1 MKMQRNKRNSIT
13 RSSFT
18 KQRVLVSAFLLILI
32 VCMSVGYAMYY
43 TELTA
48 TGTVSMIDTA
58 GIKPMSMRVSN
69 SSYVTAGDFSYYRT
83 YTDSTTNVVAKTKAI
98 FNGRNPNITYQIT
111 VKNLSTYKT
120 YFYNGMTY
128 SNSFKDSNI
137 SGTGGGTPLAA
148 PIVSGIT
155 NGQRIAPG
163 QSVTFT
169 FRYYYNQ
176 NINRNYTF
184 EGETIFKFVTND
196 KDIYLP
202 NVAVTMKDT
211 DFDLGK
217 DNKGNTTISL
227 LNLYDSSVEYTL
239 SLSNPNIELVD
250 ANGNPCEYT
259 GILNTNQSTN
269 LPMYFHVKDGN
280 DGYVSMETDLIV
292 TLSNGA
298 KFTGATFNVYEYE
311 DRPTVKPSRAST
323 EYYCEPAAN
332 GSWANHYLCY
342 FSITNTS
349 DTTINQWTM
358 EYKLTQD
365 TNILSI
371 QNWNDEWTYDNKN
384 KLLKISS
391 DYRYEPRHHSL
402 APGQTYKTEQ
412 MIFEMTNKALNIET
426 FTVYADGEVDI
437 FTSQYGVNW

>member
-1 MKMQRNKRNSIT
+1 MKMLRNKKESIT
-13 RSSFT
+13 RSPLT
-18 KQRVLVSAFLLILI
+18 KQRILVSAFLLIL
-32 VCMSVGYAMYY
+32 VCCMSVGYATFY
-43 TELTA
+43 TELSVA
-48 TGTVSMIDTA
+48 GTVNMIDTA
-58 GIKPMSMRVSN
+58 GIKPMSMRISN
-69 SSYVTAGDFSYYRT
+69 SSSVNAGDFSFYRT
-83 YTDSTTNVVAKTKAI
+83 YTDSTTNVVAKTKAT
-98 FNGRNPNITYQIT
+98 FSGWQPSVTYQIT

-120 YFYNGMTY
+120 YYYNGMTY
-128 SNSFKDSNI
+128 SNTFRDSKV
-137 SGTGGGTPLAA
+137 SGTGGGQTLAA
-148 PIVSGIT
+148 PVVSGIT
-155 NGQRIAPG
+155 NGQRIGPG

-176 NINRNYTF
+176 YLNNNYIF
-184 EGETIFKFVTND
+184 DGETIFKFVSND

-202 NVAVTMKDT
+202 NVAVTLDKNE
-211 DFDLGK
+211 FELEK
-217 DNKGNTTISL
+217 DNKGNTNVNL
-227 LNLYDSSVEYTL
+227 LNLYDSSIEYSL

-250 ANGNPCEYT
+250 SEGNSMDYN
-259 GILNTNQSTN
+259 GILNTNESIKTP
-269 LPMYFHVKDGN
+269 LYFHVKDGN
-280 DGYVSMETDLIV
+280 DGYVSMDTDLIV

-298 KFTGATFNVYEYE
+298 KFTGASFVVYEFE

-358 EYKLTQD
+358 EYKLTAD
-365 TNILSI
+365 TNIMSI
-371 QNWNDEWTYDNKN
+371 QNWNDEWTYDNRT

-391 DYRYEPRHHSL
+391 DYRYEPRHHTL

-412 MIFEMTNKALNIET
+412 MIFEMTNTALNIET